1 MCYYLVRFKYSYQSL
16 VIVWVLSFCK
26 AEINIARKPNC
37 HCDIAVDVYC
47 Y

>member
-1 MCYYLVRFKYSYQSL
+1 MCYCLVCSKYSYQSI
-16 VIVWVLSFCK
+16 VIVLSFCK